1 MKKLFMIMILGLCLI
16 GCSAAQVGQTF
27 KTGTK
32 TAKFL
37 TPNYLSFQK
46 DIVTLEEFYSAS
58 SLAQTN
64 SIINAHPDLQF
75 DLKYYPKYKQT
86 IACFPPAPFGYDGI
100 LKGILISNG
109 KETLP
114 IDITN
119 FSNIGNDEIPNKT
132 LSLRETKKLLNIFNS
147 SEPIIIRVYKSQGY
161 YDLKFLEKFRPV
173 MIELLEVSLNL
184 KTYDTNL

>member
-1 MKKLFMIMILGLCLI
+1 MRKLILSLFLGLTLI
-16 GCSAAQVGQTF
+16 GCSAAQIGQPF

-46 DIVTLEEFYSAS
+46 DIVTLEEYYSAS

-86 IACFPPAPFGYDGI
+86 LACFPAAPFIYDGI

-109 KETLP
+109 KETLS

-119 FSNIGNDEIPNKT
+119 LSNIGNDEIPNKT
-132 LSLRETKKLLNIFNS
+132 LSLREIKQLLNIFKS
-147 SEPIIIRVYKSQGY
+147 SEPITIRVYKSQGY

-184 KTYDTNL
+184 KTYDISL